1 MPCYP
6 PKQVYGLGTKIAR
19 GRNHLE
25 LSKLEGATVEKP
37 FHPFPLQLRKQRLS
51 RLRGELSRVLWC
63 VVAETFT

>member
-25 LSKLEGATVEKP
+25 LSKLEGATVEKTLP
-37 FHPFPLQLRKQRLS
+37 PLS
-51 RLRGELSRVLWC
+51 FT
-63 VVAETFT
+63 AEETEA